1 MTRIA
6 LFTGIGLIAAMVTS
20 GCAQAGADQ
29 PQANGMAADMVTNV
43 ALATPIETAQPVEV
57 DAAQSGSAQGCQAF
71 LVGTW
76 TAQGPHDLLGET
88 RELDYRYAFGADGR
102 YETNMRYRNPGAQW
116 QDHEMRG
123 TWTASPEGGPQ
134 SRQCALQ
141 LNVDQDGMTGSSTST
156 VTMVDDNSLDLGMGV
171 VLRRQP

>member
-1 MTRIA
+1 MSRIA
-6 LFTGIGLIAAMVTS
+6 LFAGIGLMAAMVTS

-29 PQANGMAADMVTNV
+29 PQAEGTAANVAANGSMAA
-43 ALATPIETAQPVEV
+43 PIDTAHSNESGAAQPGI
-57 DAAQSGSAQGCQAF
+57 AQDCQAF
-71 LVGTW
+71 LVGIW
-76 TAQGPHDLLGET
+76 TVQGPHDLLGET
-88 RELDYRYAFGADGR
+88 RELDYRYEFAADGR

-123 TWTASPEGGPQ
+123 TWTANPEGGQ
-134 SRQCALQ
+134 DSRQCALQ

-156 VTMVDDNSLDLGMGV
+156 VTMVDGNSLDLGMGV

>member
-6 LFTGIGLIAAMVTS
+6 LFTGIGLIAVLVTS
-20 GCAQAGADQ
+20 GCAQAGTDQ
-29 PQANGMAADMVTNV
+29 PQADGMIANMATNGSMAA
-43 ALATPIETAQPVEV
+43 PIDTAHSDEAGAPHP
-57 DAAQSGSAQGCQAF
+57 GIAQGCQAF
-71 LVGTW
+71 LVGIW

-88 RELDYRYAFGADGR
+88 RELDYRYAFAADGR
-102 YETNMRYRNPGAQW
+102 FETNMRYRNPGAQW

-123 TWTASPEGGPQ
+123 TWTASPEGGRD

-141 LNVDQDGMTGSSTST
+141 LNIDQDGVTGSSTST
-156 VTMVDDNSLDLGMGV
+156 VTMVDGNSLDLGMSV